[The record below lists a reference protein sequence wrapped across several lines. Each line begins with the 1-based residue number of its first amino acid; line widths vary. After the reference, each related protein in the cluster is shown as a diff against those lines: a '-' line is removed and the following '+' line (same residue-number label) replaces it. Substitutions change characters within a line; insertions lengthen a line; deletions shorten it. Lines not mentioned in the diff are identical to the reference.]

1 MNKLINGREGTAL
14 YYNRIPIITMKGM
27 RVVENHHLEY
37 HSSSNCHGQ
46 DPLMDAQIVGWKV

>member
-46 DPLMDAQIVGWKV
+46 DPLMDAQIVG